1 MYKDMQKMREKVFV
15 RPARRSD
22 AEDIARLV
30 VMAWPVDAFL
40 ARGKGKTVDDLISL
54 VAEVAAEEDTLYSY
68 RNTVVAEL
76 GPGDFEGRDD
86 MPSDGESDA
95 GDCGRMSGTD
105 SIPVVG
111 IMIGYDGAQ
120 LYRLRRPVED
130 AFAARF
136 GASDMKWD
144 DETGPGEFYY
154 DSVAVDPSYRG
165 YGIGSALFDAMDRR
179 AAELGFDVVGLLV
192 DLDNPAAERL
202 YERLGFRTV
211 GEKDFFGHRMKHKQ
225 KSLK

>member
-1 MYKDMQKMREKVFV
+1 MKEKVSV

-22 AEDIARLV
+22 AADIARLV

-40 ARGKGKTVDDLISL
+40 AYGKGQTVDDLIAL
-54 VAEVAAEEDTLYSY
+54 VAEVAEKEDTLYSY
-68 RNTVVAEL
+68 RNTVVAE
-76 GPGDFEGRDD
+76 PV
-86 MPSDGESDA
+86 PADGFSENQ
-95 GDCGRMSGTD
+95 
-105 SIPVVG
+105 PVVG

-120 LYRLRRPVED
+120 LHRLRRPVEE
-130 AFAARF
+130 AFASRF

-154 DSVAVDPSYRG
+154 DSIAVDPQYRG
-165 YGIGSALFDAMDRR
+165 YGIGSALFGAMDRK
-179 AAELGFDVVGLLV
+179 AAEEGFDVVGLLV
-192 DLDNPAAERL
+192 DLDNTSAERL

-225 KSLK
+225 KRLA

>member
-1 MYKDMQKMREKVFV
+1 MFRIGIIGAGHIAEKMAATINGMPEVE
-15 RPARRSD
+15 AY
-22 AEDIARLV
+22 A
-30 VMAWPVDAFL
+30 
-40 ARGKGKTVDDLISL
+40 
-54 VAEVAAEEDTLYSY
+54 VAA
-68 RNTVVAEL
+68 RQ
-76 GPGDFEGRDD
+76 
-86 MPSDGESDA
+86 
-95 GDCGRMSGTD
+95 
-105 SIPVVG
+105 
-111 IMIGYDGAQ
+111 YDRAA
-120 LYRLRRPVED
+120 

-144 DETGPGEFYY
+144 DETGPGDFYY

-165 YGIGSALFDAMDRR
+165 SGIGSALFDAMDRR
-179 AAELGFDVVGLLV
+179 AAELGFDVAGLLV